1 MPLYDFECEKCNHY
15 YEEFHTIA
23 DMDIPLSKPCPVC
36 KETGNVIR
44 IVGSAGIGDS
54 ARLES
59 TKGRL
64 KPTKEFTEV
73 MTRIK
78 KKHPASKFEVR

>member
-1 MPLYDFECEKCNHY
+1 MPLYDFECEKCNHF

-23 DMDIPLSKPCPVC
+23 NMDIPLSVPCPFC

-44 IVGSAGIGDS
+44 IVGAGRIVDI

-59 TKGRL
+59 TKGRM
-64 KPTKEFTEV
+64 KPTKNFTDV

-78 KKHPASKFEVR
+78 KKHPASNFEVR